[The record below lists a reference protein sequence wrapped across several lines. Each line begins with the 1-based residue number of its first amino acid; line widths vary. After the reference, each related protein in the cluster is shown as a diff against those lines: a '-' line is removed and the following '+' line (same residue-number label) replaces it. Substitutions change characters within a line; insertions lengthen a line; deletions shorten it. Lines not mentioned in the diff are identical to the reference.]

1 MTRQET
7 LNRLYENIE
16 YLIKIKG
23 YDKGRVE
30 TAIGVSVGY
39 FSRSKA
45 HNVDMP
51 ITTVMRIAEHFDIPI
66 EFLLSVNYKKIYLES
81 QIAELQAELQELQ
94 EMVGDT
100 NG

>member
-1 MTRQET
+1 MTHQET

-23 YDKGRVE
+23 YDKGRFE

-45 HNVDMP
+45 NNVDMP
-51 ITTVMRIAEHFDIPI
+51 ITTVARIAECFGTNID
-66 EFLLSVNYKKIYLES
+66 FLLSKNYKKIYLES
-81 QIAELQAELQELQ
+81 KIAELQSELQ
-94 EMVGDT
+94 EMDGDT